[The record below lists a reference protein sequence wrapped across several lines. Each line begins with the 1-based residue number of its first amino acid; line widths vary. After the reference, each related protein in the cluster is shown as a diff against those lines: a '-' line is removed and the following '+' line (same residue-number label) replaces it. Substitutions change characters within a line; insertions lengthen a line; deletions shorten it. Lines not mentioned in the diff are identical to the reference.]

1 MPASTPGSGMPTTP
15 IAPPTAMIIGNTTG
29 NVHMAGTP
37 RNAPHTPTATIA
49 IT

>member
-1 MPASTPGSGMPTTP
+1 MPTTP
-15 IAPPTAMIIGNTTG
+15 IAPPTGMIIGNTAG
-29 NVHMAGTP
+29 NVHMTGTP